1 MLLMIESVWS
11 LKEKKNTTLFFLLS
25 STVFYDLPIKYYF

>member
-1 MLLMIESVWS
+1 MIESVLS

-25 STVFYDLPIKYYF
+25 STVFYD